1 MCGDKAGIRAKSEV
15 PFAESFGTAEESE
28 SAGASVFGC
37 SCGCWNWA
45 GTSGIGGMDG
55 VGGMV
60 GTAGIGGID
69 GTDGASASGFC

>member
-1 MCGDKAGIRAKSEV
+1 MCGDKAGIRAKSELLI
-15 PFAESFGTAEESE
+15 GTAGASE

-45 GTSGIGGMDG
+45 GTSGIRGMDG